1 MDYHFNTG
9 VEMGLKGS
17 KQMSKY
23 QQEKEAEVLAI
34 CDKPTVN
41 LDGDQVKVP
50 LGKFEHRRFW
60 FKINDSYHIYPDG
73 NTIEITS
80 KHTNLKCVSEM
91 ILDEVHSDIEL
102 PVYEQQ
108 EFNVKLYSDAEFR
121 HMVGEFICD
130 VSFKDLDI
138 SPPEFT
144 AREVKSI

>member
-1 MDYHFNTG
+1 
-9 VEMGLKGS
+9 MGLKGS

-34 CDKPTVN
+34 CDKLPVN

-50 LGKFEHRRFW
+50 LGKFEPRRFW